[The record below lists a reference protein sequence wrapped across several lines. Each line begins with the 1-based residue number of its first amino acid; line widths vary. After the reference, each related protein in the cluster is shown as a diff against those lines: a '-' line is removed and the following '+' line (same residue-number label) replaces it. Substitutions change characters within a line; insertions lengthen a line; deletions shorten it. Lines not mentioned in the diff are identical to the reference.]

1 MVGTIILLT
10 LVVFVVAMLGMA
22 AGLILSNRRLRGSCG
37 GMAGIRDRD
46 GNTLCDLCSD
56 PSPECRGEP
65 RDTNETSAHA

>member
-1 MVGTIILLT
+1 MAGTIILLT
-10 LVVFVVAMLGMA
+10 LIVFAVALLGMA
-22 AGLILSNRRLRGSCG
+22 TGLILSNRRLRGSCG

-65 RDTNETSAHA
+65 IDTNDMSDHS